1 MVATVGAWVVV
12 LLGLAVAGAGVV
24 LPVLPG
30 TPVALVA
37 VILAGW
43 MTGFERIDVPTIV
56 WVAVLTAIA
65 QGFDLLG
72 NWVGA
77 KRFGAGRAGL
87 WGGIIGSFV
96 GLIVLPPWGFL
107 AGALLG
113 ATLAELLAGR
123 TPPDAWRAG
132 VGALLGTLAGVGGKL
147 VIVVVIGVVVIG
159 RLITG

>member
-1 MVATVGAWVVV
+1 MVATVGAWLVV
-12 LLGLAVAGAGVV
+12 LVGLAVAGAGVI
-24 LPVLPG
+24 LPMLPG
-30 TPVALVA
+30 IPVALVA

-43 MTGFERIDVPTIV
+43 MTGFEGIDVPTIL

-65 QGFDLLG
+65 QGFELLG

-107 AGALLG
+107 IGALVG
-113 ATLAELLAGR
+113 AMLAELLAGR

-147 VIVVVIGVVVIG
+147 VIVVVIAVVVIG
-159 RLITG
+159 RLVAA

>member
-1 MVATVGAWVVV
+1 MVATIGAWVIV

-56 WVAVLTAIA
+56 WVSVLTAIA

-87 WGGIIGSFV
+87 WGGVVGSFV

-107 AGALLG
+107 IGALLG
-113 ATLAELLAGR
+113 AMGAELLAGR
-123 TPPDAWRAG
+123 TPADAWRAG
-132 VGALLGTLAGVGGKL
+132 IGALLGTLAGVGGKL
-147 VIVVVIGVVVIG
+147 VIVAVIGVVVIG
-159 RLITG
+159 RLVSG

>member
-1 MVATVGAWVVV
+1 MVATVGAWLVV
-12 LLGLAVAGAGVV
+12 LVGLAVAGAGVI
-24 LPVLPG
+24 LPMLPG
-30 TPVALVA
+30 IPVALVA

-43 MTGFERIDVPTIV
+43 MTGFELIDVPTIL

-65 QGFDLLG
+65 QGFELLG
-72 NWVGA
+72 NWIGA

-107 AGALLG
+107 IGALLG
-113 ATLAELLAGR
+113 AMLGELLAGR
-123 TPPDAWRAG
+123 TPADAWRAG

-147 VIVVVIGVVVIG
+147 VLVVVIAVVVIG
-159 RLITG
+159 RLIAA